1 MHDRLLFVSI
11 HLGINKYVFK
21 ACILQKISQVHSYL
35 GNFVFL
41 VTDLVRQNLK
51 IVLVK
56 EISNCFFRIQEYIA

>member
-1 MHDRLLFVSI
+1 MHPS
-11 HLGINKYVFK
+11 
-21 ACILQKISQVHSYL
+21 KISQVHSYL

-51 IVLVK
+51 IVLAK